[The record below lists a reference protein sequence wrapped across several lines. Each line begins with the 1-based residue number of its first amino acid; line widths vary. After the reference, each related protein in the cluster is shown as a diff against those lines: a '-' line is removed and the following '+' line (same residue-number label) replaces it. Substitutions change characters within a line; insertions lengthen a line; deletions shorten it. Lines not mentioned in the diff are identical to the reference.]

1 MANIINGGVPTGEL
15 VLALDPANPIC
26 FNSGDT
32 TCRNIIT
39 NGLVTGASGSP
50 SSGSHTPSASNFP
63 SYNASFTGCSTPVFD
78 FGSGKGMNV
87 EEDLGA
93 SSGGLTISM
102 WCYKNSTSSAKYF
115 TDGRNNGGQWFLSN
129 YSGENINFTNRLRY
143 NFDATL
149 DGFAPEFTNVWF
161 HLVVTSQAA
170 DIFNQSSRYIYLN
183 GQEISVNT
191 YGYRNVYVSQDSID
205 MDLGKN
211 YRIGTRYT
219 TSSQWPGAMGPIH
232 IWKRSLSAAEVKQTF
247 DAHRTRFTLGSEVP
261 E

>member
-1 MANIINGGVPTGEL
+1 MANIINGGVPTGDL
-15 VLALDPANPIC
+15 VLALDPANPRC

-32 TCRNIIT
+32 TCRNIVT
-39 NGLVTGASGSP
+39 NGLVTGASGTPRSGTHTP
-50 SSGSHTPSASNFP
+50 SSGNFP
-63 SYNASFTGCSTPVFD
+63 SHNASFTGCSTPVFN
-78 FGSGKGMNV
+78 FGSGRGMNI

-93 SSGGLTISM
+93 STGGLTISM
-102 WCYKNSTSSAKYF
+102 WLYKNSTSSAKYF

-143 NFDATL
+143 NFDSSL
-149 DGFAPEFTNVWF
+149 DTFAPEFTQVWF
-161 HLVVTSQAA
+161 HLVVTS
-170 DIFNQSSRYIYLN
+170 DGSNHYFYIN
-183 GQEISVNT
+183 GQEISANT
-191 YGYRNVYVSQDSID
+191 YGYRNVYVSQNGID

-232 IWKRSLSAAEVKQTF
+232 IWKRNLSPSEVRQTF
-247 DAHRTRFTLGSEVP
+247 DAHRNRFTLGSEVP